1 MVTEMNKI
9 TICTILLA
17 LLMGMTSIFAGSV
30 NAQTG
35 IVSIQFKGQA
45 DGKCFAGIAEP
56 IPGDGPGY
64 FESYGIGRGQAQ
76 IKGTAQ
82 AYYLFDIPIVGS
94 IYESTSLSASASVSF
109 SWVEEDGTKH
119 SIQAQLYS
127 DGSTAGGFAPSS
139 DVFSVPAPPQPEPP
153 LKFQGEHT
161 ITNVH
166 STERTQLSGIALYG
180 SVPADPNYGLLRMI
194 RVYLGD
200 EASQRFY
207 VAEWVSEQAL
217 VQLPYNGASI
227 TVPACG
233 SLESKVKITAWDS
246 DYYFKA
252 TFKASTKGDC
262 VVVCNARETT
272 SDYLTLGKGEFS
284 LQGKAVA
291 ELSQYSLPP
300 DSIPLFDVVP
310 GTMEASGKFQASW
323 TDNEGNPYY
332 LQIEMSPSLNYPYS
346 QLEPNRDYMIFSATI
361 LSQGLRMAF
370 DYTGTLKRGSETFN
384 VQGKCGFMVVPVT
397 YFTPPSEVNPPDS
410 DGLFFFIQTF
420 WGGKS
425 NGYHFGC
432 ADRDTHVM
440 LGGYDLHLPAAK
452 TFKHEVIVSNP

>member
-1 MVTEMNKI
+1 MIVSKVRILAASMFLL
-9 TICTILLA
+9 ICVA
-17 LLMGMTSIFAGSV
+17 SIFAGSV

-233 SLESKVKITAWDS
+233 SLESKVKITAWDPA
-246 DYYFKA
+246 YYFKA
-252 TFKASTKGDC
+252 IFKASTNGEC
-262 VVVCNARETT
+262 LVVCNPSATT
-272 SDYLTLGKGEFS
+272 ADYSAYGNGACS
-284 LQGKAVA
+284 LQGKAMA
-291 ELSQYSLPP
+291 ESSQFLLPP
-300 DSIPLFDVVP
+300 DSLPLYDVVP
-310 GTMEASGKFQASW
+310 GTMEASGQLQTSW
-323 TDNEGNPYY
+323 SDNEGNLYR
-332 LQIEMSPSLNYPYS
+332 LKIQMSPSSDYPYS
-346 QLEPNRDYMIFSATI
+346 WLEPDFDYMVFSAGFP
-361 LSQGLRMAF
+361 LGMPF
-370 DYTGTLKRGSETFN
+370 DYVGTQAQF
-384 VQGKCGFMVVPVT
+384 
-397 YFTPPSEVNPPDS
+397 
-410 DGLFFFIQTF
+410 
-420 WGGKS
+420 
-425 NGYHFGC
+425 
-432 ADRDTHVM
+432 
-440 LGGYDLHLPAAK
+440 
-452 TFKHEVIVSNP
+452 